1 MTPGETSDDAVEALP
16 AREYSLSVGVV
27 TYRSGGEVLRR
38 LLDSLLA
45 AVRRADA
52 EARLSVAVQ
61 VVCNDEEPAQVG
73 AISGLVEEIAGIAP
87 RCLQCELVAGHGNVG
102 YGAAQNLAIRRSS
115 ADFHLVLNPDVEL
128 DADAL
133 LESVRFL
140 DANLDAVLVAPRGLD
155 GAGLYASLA
164 KRAPSV
170 LVLLLRAL
178 SVRASPGFFGRRVG
192 RYVYSDR
199 LPSDHPEPIDLAS
212 GCYMFCRASA
222 LKAVGG
228 FDDRYFLYFED
239 FDLSRRIARNG
250 RIYEVPAVRIRHHGG
265 GTARRGFR
273 RVARFVRS
281 GIRYFNTYGWRIL

>member
-1 MTPGETSDDAVEALP
+1 MRDCT
-16 AREYSLSVGVV
+16 LSVGVV
-27 TYRSGGEVLRR
+27 TYRSGVEVVRR
-38 LLDSLLA
+38 LLGSLVT
-45 AVRRADA
+45 AVRRADG
-52 EARLSVAVQ
+52 EAALRVT
-61 VVCNDEEPAQVG
+61 VVIVSNDEEPAQV
-73 AISGLVEEIAGIAP
+73 APLSVLVDELAGNGPA
-87 RCLQCELVAGHGNVG
+87 CLRCELVAGHGNIG
-102 YGAAQNLAIRRSS
+102 YGAAQNLAIRHGSS
-115 ADFHLVLNPDVEL
+115 DYHLVLNPDVEV

-140 DANLDAVLVAPRGLD
+140 AAHPDAVLVAPRGLD
-155 GAGLYASLA
+155 GEGGYARLA

-199 LPSDHPEPIDLAS
+199 LPSEHPEPIDLAS

-239 FDLSRRIARNG
+239 FDLSRRIARRG
-250 RIYEVPAVRIRHHGG
+250 VIYEVPAVRIRHHGG

-273 RVARFVRS
+273 RIVRFVRS